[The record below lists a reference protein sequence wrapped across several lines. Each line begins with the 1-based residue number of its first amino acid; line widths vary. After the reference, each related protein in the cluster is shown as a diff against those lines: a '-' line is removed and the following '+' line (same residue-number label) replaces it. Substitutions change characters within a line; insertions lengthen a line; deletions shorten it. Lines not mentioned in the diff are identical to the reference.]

1 MLKKIVISF
10 LILSL
15 AIGGYVGYQ
24 YYLKIYKP
32 NVVLKNGKSQAELF
46 IPTGSDFEQVKEI
59 LVKHHFIEDEASFE
73 WVAQK
78 KNYINKV
85 KPGRYII
92 KKGMNNNELVNLLR
106 SGAQTPVKVS
116 FHNIRFKEELA
127 GVIAKQI
134 EADSVSLIQLL
145 NDEDLARK
153 YGFNKETFITMFIP
167 NTYEM
172 YWNTSA
178 QEFVERMAKEYKA
191 FWNDERKAKAR
202 KLGLSQSEVTILASI
217 VQAEQNVKTDEQP
230 VVAGL
235 YLNRLKSKMQ
245 LQCDATLKFANK
257 AYDVQRVLDS
267 DKKIDSKY
275 NTYKYTGLPP
285 GPINLPEINA
295 IDAVLNAK
303 EHNYLYMCAKEDF
316 SGYHNFTSSYNQH
329 LRNAKK
335 YQAELNKRKIYR

>member
-1 MLKKIVISF
+1 MFKKIIISF
-10 LILSL
+10 FVLLLIAGS
-15 AIGGYVGYQ
+15 IFTYQ
-24 YYLKIYKP
+24 LYQKIYKP
-32 NVVLKNGKSQAELF
+32 NVILKNGKSQAELF

-59 LVKHHFIEDEASFE
+59 LVKNNFIDDAASFE
-73 WVAQK
+73 WVAHK

-92 KKGMNNNELVNLLR
+92 KKGMNNNDLVNLLR

-127 GVIAKQI
+127 GIVSKQI
-134 EADSVSLIQLL
+134 EADSLSLISLL
-145 NDEDLARK
+145 NDDETAKK

-178 QEFVERMAKEYKA
+178 DEFIARMAKEYKV
-191 FWNDERKAKAR
+191 FWNEDRKAKAR

-217 VQAEQNVKTDEQP
+217 VQAEQNAKINEQP

-235 YLNRLKSKMQ
+235 YLNRLNLNMP
-245 LQCDATLKFANK
+245 LQCDATLKFANN
-257 AYDVQRVLDS
+257 AFHVQRVLNE
-267 DKKIDSKY
+267 DKNIDSKY
-275 NTYKYTGLPP
+275 NTYKYPGLPP

-295 IDAVLNAK
+295 IDAVLNAEK
-303 EHNYLYMCAKEDF
+303 HNYLYMCAKEDF
-316 SGYHNFTSSYNQH
+316 SGYHNFTSSYKQH
-329 LRNAKK
+329 LINAKK
-335 YQAELNKRKIYR
+335 YQSELNKRKIYR